1 MCFLEFLFCS
11 EWMVRWSRSYAAS
24 VAVLT
29 LCCLFLHEMCFHLI
43 VKEISKRTFEKSQT
57 KMQLSIL
64 IWEWK
69 NNCKCSFCVC
79 IASSSSSSL
88 SRIGS
93 SVCKLKYCYVTIHKS
108 VTTFLGKLRKPCPS
122 SFFLCITW
130 KCANYTR
137 DCENGT
143 HLHPGPNPV
152 SNSIAQQQYTFF
164 HHP

>member
-1 MCFLEFLFCS
+1 MCFLGFLFCS

-29 LCCLFLHEMCFHLI
+29 LCCLFLHEICFHLI

-93 SVCKLKYCYVTIHKS
+93 SVCKLKFRYVTIHKS
-108 VTTFLGKLRKPCPS
+108 VTTFFRNWGSHVHPAFS
-122 SFFLCITW
+122 
-130 KCANYTR
+130 CALL
-137 DCENGT
+137 ENVQTIQGIVKMALT
-143 HLHPGPNPV
+143 STQAL
-152 SNSIAQQQYTFF
+152 ILYQTQ
-164 HHP
+164 

>member
-1 MCFLEFLFCS
+1 MCFLVFLFCS
-11 EWMVRWSRSYAAS
+11 FCKLYSLCCS
-24 VAVLT
+24 VNAVLSIST
-29 LCCLFLHEMCFHLI
+29 RDVLPPNSQGN
-43 VKEISKRTFEKSQT
+43 SKRTFEKSQT

-93 SVCKLKYCYVTIHKS
+93 SVCKLKFRYVTIHKS
-108 VTTFLGKLRKPCPS
+108 VTTFLGKSRQPCPS
-122 SFFLCITW
+122 SLFLCITW

>member
-1 MCFLEFLFCS
+1 MCFLVFLFCS
-11 EWMVRWSRSYAAS
+11 FCKLYSLCCS
-24 VAVLT
+24 VNAVLSIST
-29 LCCLFLHEMCFHLI
+29 RDVLPPNSQGN
-43 VKEISKRTFEKSQT
+43 SKRTFEKSQT

-93 SVCKLKYCYVTIHKS
+93 SVCKLKFRYVTIHKS

-122 SFFLCITW
+122 SFFLRITW

>member
-1 MCFLEFLFCS
+1 MCFLVFLFCS
-11 EWMVRWSRSYAAS
+11 FCKLYSLCCS
-24 VAVLT
+24 VNAVLSIST
-29 LCCLFLHEMCFHLI
+29 RDVLPPNSQGN
-43 VKEISKRTFEKSQT
+43 SKRTFEKSQT

-93 SVCKLKYCYVTIHKS
+93 SVCKLKFRYVTIHKS
-108 VTTFLGKLRKPCPS
+108 VTTFLGKSRQPCPS
-122 SFFLCITW
+122 SFFLRITW

-143 HLHPGPNPV
+143 QYSAYLHPGPNPV